1 MPKKAKA
8 KQMPSDFYN
17 MEAFNEKDKKINM
30 KEVFGKNA
38 PKKTNKQTTKKKTT
52 KKIKQERAPNGSNK
66 QGLKNNKEKIKY

>member
-1 MPKKAKA
+1 MPKKTKA

-38 PKKTNKQTTKKKTT
+38 PTKSNNKKTT
-52 KKIKQERAPNGSNK
+52 KKKI
-66 QGLKNNKEKIKY
+66 KNNKEKIKY